1 MKKKTMKKQTV
12 AVLVAGLMITLFT
25 GCGSSA
31 TENSAKQGST
41 TATLENTNANS
52 AQSESADAA
61 NLESTEVESSAKVD
75 GGGYTVHYMYLV
87 AQEGAD
93 QDAVEKAVDELAMK
107 ELNMHVDLI
116 PVTIGTWNSQLPMML
131 ASGEPL
137 DIFIALSNQFSSYID
152 SGYVV
157 NLADYQDDLKDA
169 QETLGEDFNAGY
181 IGDFLIG
188 TSQMKERAYPE
199 GIVVRKD
206 IFEELGYSVDDFD
219 CNTEDLSSYD
229 KITEM
234 YAKVKEKYPEM
245 VCLDGTGV
253 MGNGTM
259 AYVDTM
265 NSNFGVLENYG
276 QTTTVTNYFESDQ
289 FKKLC
294 EIAKTWYDNGYES
307 KDIAVNKDSGELK
320 MKAGN
325 CFSFMCFV
333 KPNTNIE
340 KKAQTGYDTVY
351 IPISQ
356 GVKST
361 TAVSSALFCVA
372 SSAEDPEKAAQ
383 FLNWTYQSREFND
396 LINWGIEGKD
406 WVLTDDGMAAYP
418 DGIDASTVGYHND
431 FGFVYPNQFAGHP
444 WEGNPSDIWEQ
455 YATYNSSLL
464 KSKAFGFNFDSTK
477 VATQEAQ
484 LNSVSD
490 QYLNMLAFGT
500 VDIDSTLKEFNDALY
515 AAGLQDVIDE
525 KQAQL
530 NAWLAEQK

>member
-1 MKKKTMKKQTV
+1 MKKKMIKKQTA
-12 AVLVAGLMITLFT
+12 AVLVAGLTMAILA
-25 GCGSSA
+25 GCGSSG
-31 TENSAKQGST
+31 TGDSAGQSSSMTAAGITSADSGS
-41 TATLENTNANS
+41 
-52 AQSESADAA
+52 SESADAA
-61 NLESTEVESSAKVD
+61 GSEAAGGESSAKVD

-87 AQEGAD
+87 AQEGTD

-116 PVTIGTWNSQLPMML
+116 PMTFGTWNSQLPMML

-137 DIFIALSNQFSSYID
+137 DIFIGLSNQFSSYID

-157 NLADYQDDLKDA
+157 NLADFKDDLKDA
-169 QETLGEDFNAGY
+169 QEVLGEDFNAGY

-188 TSQMKERAYPE
+188 TSQMKERAYPV
-199 GIVVRKD
+199 GVVVRKD

-219 CNTEDLSSYD
+219 CSTEDLSSYD

-234 YAKVKEKYPEM
+234 YAKVKEKYPDM

-253 MGNGTM
+253 MGNNTM
-259 AYVDTM
+259 GYVDNI

-289 FKKLC
+289 FRKLC

-325 CFSFMCFV
+325 CFSFICYV
-333 KPNTNIE
+333 KPNTNVE

-383 FLNWTYQSREFND
+383 FLNWTYESREFND

-418 DGIDASTVGYHND
+418 DGVDASTVGYHND
-431 FGFVYPNQFAGHP
+431 FGFVYPNQFAGHA
-444 WEGNPSDIWEQ
+444 WEGNPPDIWDQ
-455 YATYNSSLL
+455 YETYNSGLI
-464 KSKAFGFNFDSTK
+464 KSQAFGFNFDSSK

-525 KQAQL
+525 KQTQL